1 MTSTMIRNSG
11 GNAALIVKSIEIAS
25 GTGLRLRYR
34 QTVITNC
41 AMNPAKTI
49 LLPLSLATLLLAATA
64 HADDCENVIRIDGL
78 FSKAQRE
85 CPFSYYGFRF
95 QQQSQMCGEKA
106 GDARWKKLFSE
117 GAATFD
123 SKAAGMGK
131 AAFCAKLAK
140 DFPMTVK
147 F

>member
-1 MTSTMIRNSG
+1 
-11 GNAALIVKSIEIAS
+11 
-25 GTGLRLRYR
+25 
-34 QTVITNC
+34 
-41 AMNPAKTI
+41 
-49 LLPLSLATLLLAATA
+49 
-64 HADDCENVIRIDGL
+64 
-78 FSKAQRE
+78 
-85 CPFSYYGFRF
+85 
-95 QQQSQMCGEKA
+95 MCGEKA